1 MTKELLG
8 NIKGPK
14 GDTGN
19 GIESITKGT
28 SSVDV
33 NNNTITI
40 QQYDITYTDGT
51 VEHFEVRNGAKG
63 EQGIQGL
70 KGDKGDGFE
79 IVQTYASIAA
89 MNTDKDNIEE
99 GKFVMIASSTED
111 EDNAK
116 LYVKGPSAFSFVSDL
131 SGAQGINGIGISQIT
146 AGTITGAQ
154 GNGATRQYTIT
165 YTNNDTS
172 TFTVQDG
179 YKGETGDTGN
189 GIRSISLESTTGTA
203 AEGQT
208 KTYNVNYTDNTTDT
222 FTVKDGAKGE
232 QGIQGLKG
240 DKGDTG
246 DNGLTPELSLDADG
260 NLYVEYK

>member
-1 MTKELLG
+1 MF
-8 NIKGPK
+8 PW
-14 GDTGN
+14 
-19 GIESITKGT
+19 IESVSQYLIQ
-28 SSVDV
+28 SSILYVSV
-33 NNNTITI
+33 TI
-40 QQYDITYTDGT
+40 QQYNITYTDGS

-63 EQGIQGL
+63 DQGIQGL

-79 IVQTYASIAA
+79 IVQTYASISA
-89 MNTDKDNIEE
+89 MNADKDNIQE

-146 AGTITGAQ
+146 AGTITGSQ

-165 YTNNDTS
+165 YTNDDTS

-179 YKGETGDTGN
+179 YKGETGETGN

-208 KTYNVNYTDNTTDT
+208 KTYNVNYTNNTADT
-222 FTVKDGAKGE
+222 FTVKDGAKGD
-232 QGIQGLKG
+232 QGVQGEKG

-246 DNGLTPELSLDADG
+246 NDGLTPELSLDANG